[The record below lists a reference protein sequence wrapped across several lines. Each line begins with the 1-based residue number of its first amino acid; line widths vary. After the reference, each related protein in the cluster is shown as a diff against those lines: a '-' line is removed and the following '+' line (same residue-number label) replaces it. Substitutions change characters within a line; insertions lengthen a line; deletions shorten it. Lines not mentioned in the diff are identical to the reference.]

1 MDIRKISEEELLC
14 WSENI
19 DAKFKKLVISKVG
32 GGMSMLIS
40 NTSKEC
46 CVSLLILFGKHGW

>member
-1 MDIRKISEEELLC
+1 ML
-14 WSENI
+14 SENI
-19 DAKFKKLVISKVG
+19 YAKFKKLVISMVG

-46 CVSLLILFGKHGW
+46 CVSLLILFGKHG